1 MTTELSSP
9 IPRFHLAVP
18 VDDLAAARTFYGG
31 VLGLEQ
37 GRSAD
42 TWVDWNLHGHQFVT
56 HLAPARQRAHPQP
69 RRRPRRPGAALR
81 PDPDGREFHALADRL
96 RAAGTEFV
104 IEPYVRFAGPARRA
118 VDDVPPRPGRQR
130 AGVQGVRRRLPG
142 LRCLA
147 PGAVGS
153 VNSDRPVTDATARR
167 SSDMTAGR
175 TRRDAGL
182 SDRRCK
188 CRLRLHCTEVSSRCR
203 SRPVPRQNLGPTRDH
218 TSSSTWPDVHQRH
231 VVHRARSALTCRNA
245 YAQFWGSRGRRFKSC
260 RPDKANKG
268 GTRSSSAA
276 LAAFTSGFM
285 LRGRVRWGP
294 SPDLGRWLRPCCLEA
309 LSD

>member
-18 VDDLAAARTFYGG
+18 VDDLAAARHFYGE

-56 HLAPARQRAHPQP
+56 HLAPERQRRIHNPVDGHDVPVPHFGLILTVDEVP
-69 RRRPRRPGAALR
+69 RARRPATRRGHGVRHRALR
-81 PDPDGREFHALADRL
+81 PL
-96 RAAGTEFV
+96 R
-104 IEPYVRFAGPARRA
+104 GPARRA
-118 VDDVPPRPGRQR
+118 VDDVPARPCRQR
-130 AGVQGVRRRLPG
+130 PGVQGVRRRLPG

-245 YAQFWGSRGRRFKSC
+245 
-260 RPDKANKG
+260 
-268 GTRSSSAA
+268 
-276 LAAFTSGFM
+276 
-285 LRGRVRWGP
+285 
-294 SPDLGRWLRPCCLEA
+294 
-309 LSD
+309 